1 MALKQVSS
9 GRDSSVSAI
18 IGTLLLI
25 AITVILMTTLGIFL
39 FSNAPKGNPVTPRMN
54 IQLTVDKVNYSNEY
68 LMLVQSVTEKIPV
81 SFIKLEFVVSG
92 QNSPII
98 IPLSDSS
105 TYCSY
110 PIMMHMCYSFNQSGN
125 YAISQFNS
133 SVVIRIYV
141 APRMNLSYMSVI
153 DMSSDSIIAGSPVTG
168 STVSASS
175 NQFEPFVS
183 KQMAFQSLTYNQLN
197 ATTPAGI
204 TYTNESLF
212 FPESSNYDIFEFNS
226 PGFKGCTGFWSHST
240 PFPYSQL
247 NAKTVKNYGLY
258 ATSNIY
264 VSKISNLSFNATL
277 SEPTFVTIS
286 QIGNST
292 NTFIPINKTV
302 FKDFYYNCSNNVSNK
317 VLNVNRTLRMTAG
330 YYKIQIFYLYICDN
344 GIIAFKI

>member
-1 MALKQVSS
+1 MELKQVSS
-9 GRDSSVSAI
+9 GRDSSVSTI

-54 IQLTVDKVNYSNEY
+54 IQLTADKVNYSNEY

-98 IPLSDSS
+98 IPLRDSS

-110 PIMMHMCYSFNQSGN
+110 PIMMHMCYSFNPSGN
-125 YAISQFNS
+125 YAVSQFNS
-133 SVVIRIYV
+133 SVVMRIYV

-175 NQFEPFVS
+175 NHFEPFIS
-183 KQMAFQSLTYNQLN
+183 KQMSFQSLTYNQLN
-197 ATTPAGI
+197 TTTPAGI
-204 TYTNESLF
+204 TYSNESLF
-212 FPESSNYDIFEFNS
+212 FPESSSQDIFEFNS
-226 PGFKGCTGFWSHST
+226 SKLSLSLNKNKEFWSHST
-240 PFPYSQL
+240 PFPYIQL
-247 NAKTVKNYGLY
+247 NSKTIKNYGLY

-264 VSKISNLSFNATL
+264 VSKNSNLSFNATL
-277 SEPTFVTIS
+277 SEPAFIRIS

-292 NTFIPINKTV
+292 NAFIPVNKTD
-302 FKDFYYNCSNNVSNK
+302 FNYNYSGKD
-317 VLNVNRTLRMTAG
+317 VLNVSRTLRMVAG
-330 YYKIQIFYLYICDN
+330 YYAIQIFYLYINDN